1 MMRQI
6 ILIAHN
12 VRSAHNVGSLLR
24 TADGLG
30 IKKVIF
36 SGYTPYPVSKTD
48 VRLPHISQKL
58 ESQIHKTALG
68 AEQSVTWE
76 HIDQLSAYLNVL
88 RKTGFEIAALE
99 QTARAVELRSYIPP
113 NKIALVVGNEITG
126 IEHDV
131 LNQIDIHLQI
141 RMLGQK
147 ESFNVSIAAGI
158 ALYHLR
164 HIAG

>member
-1 MMRQI
+1 MKRQI

-12 VRSAHNVGSLLR
+12 IRSAHNVGSLLR

-30 IKKVIF
+30 INKVIF

-68 AEQSVTWE
+68 AEQSVNWE
-76 HIDQLSAYLNVL
+76 HIDQLTPYLNGL
-88 RKTGFEIAALE
+88 RKAGFEIAALE
-99 QTARAVELRSYIPP
+99 QTARAVELCSYIPP
-113 NKIALVVGNEITG
+113 NKIALLLGNEITG
-126 IEHDV
+126 IELDV
-131 LNQIDIHLQI
+131 LKHVDIHLQI
-141 RMLGQK
+141 RMLGHK

-158 ALYHLR
+158 AMYHLR
-164 HIAG
+164 YTAS